1 MKQVT
6 LMDLLDSSIF
16 NTNSLAPTL
25 YLSESDEN
33 YLNRENKD
41 KVFSLVK
48 MSENRKTLKLST
60 LFKIFSK
67 RKINDTAYVF
77 EKVVEWCR
85 SKLQFVGENDSRD
98 VIFSTELK
106 NAMGDN
112 LYSDYVLNTLYYSY
126 GYSELIPYKC
136 KSEES
141 KDQFIDETCITPM
154 VYTAYKLRKSLRNSK
169 WYGKTHPHHSS
180 AEIIGDVCVPM
191 AMAVIFNELRKKE
204 SIEQI
209 VKEIA
214 INSLKDF
221 IDDEVIYFSTSA
233 ENKAEIEEFEKI
245 SNILDIKFVRLE
257 TDQAWFNGKKVM
269 VYENLPIKTCA
280 ALSLLGYCHD
290 SLRNAREIYMQHY
303 FGGCIMTPFS
313 KYLVEFYC
321 TKVLVYD
328 VEIKDMIEY
337 NKRTSSEYAHSFETK
352 KNIPL
357 NIQKA
362 MQESDFHNF
371 FGGFV
376 EFDELCDVKKI
387 RVLEKEWRALA
398 EKHFNATKFNNVNL
412 RFRRLG
418 NHKASGLYYPAF
430 RCICVDIINPSSM
443 VHEFGHMIDD
453 GSLSGIGGDY
463 LSLKPDFDQI
473 KEVYREHIDSI
484 DMLKNKKGKY
494 SADYYKNATEIFARS
509 FEMYVSR
516 VLGVSNSLLGDLH
529 SFEYPDDEE
538 FMSMVKAYFDRL
550 FKVLFEG
557 GKSYENECNQS
568 DS

>member
-1 MKQVT
+1 M
-6 LMDLLDSSIF
+6 
-16 NTNSLAPTL
+16 
-25 YLSESDEN
+25 
-33 YLNRENKD
+33 
-41 KVFSLVK
+41 
-48 MSENRKTLKLST
+48 
-60 LFKIFSK
+60 
-67 RKINDTAYVF
+67 
-77 EKVVEWCR
+77 
-85 SKLQFVGENDSRD
+85 
-98 VIFSTELK
+98 
-106 NAMGDN
+106 
-112 LYSDYVLNTLYYSY
+112 
-126 GYSELIPYKC
+126 
-136 KSEES
+136 
-141 KDQFIDETCITPM
+141 
-154 VYTAYKLRKSLRNSK
+154 
-169 WYGKTHPHHSS
+169 
-180 AEIIGDVCVPM
+180 
-191 AMAVIFNELRKKE
+191 
-204 SIEQI
+204 
-209 VKEIA
+209 
-214 INSLKDF
+214 
-221 IDDEVIYFSTSA
+221 
-233 ENKAEIEEFEKI
+233 
-245 SNILDIKFVRLE
+245 RLE
-257 TDQAWFNGKKVM
+257 TDQAQFNGKRVM
-269 VYENLPIKTCA
+269 VYANLPVKTCA
-280 ALSLLGYCHD
+280 ALSLLGYCPD
-290 SLRNAREIYMQHY
+290 SLRNAREIYIRC
-303 FGGCIMTPFS
+303 FGSSFMTSFS

-321 TKVLVYD
+321 TKVLAYD

-398 EKHFNATKFNNVNL
+398 EKHFNATKFNNVSL

-430 RCICVDIINPSSM
+430 RCICVDINNPSSM

-484 DMLKNKKGKY
+484 DMLKERKGKY

-516 VLGVSNSLLGDLH
+516 VLGVSNSLLEDLH

-538 FMSMVKAYFDRL
+538 FMSMVKEYFDQL

>member
-48 MSENRKTLKLST
+48 MSEKKKQLKLSS

-67 RKINDTAYVF
+67 RKIYDTSYVF

-85 SKLQFVGENDSRD
+85 SKLQFVGENDNRD

-112 LYSDYVLNTLYYSY
+112 PYSNYVLNTLFYSY

-136 KSEES
+136 KTEES
-141 KDQFIDETCITPM
+141 KDQFIDETSITPM
-154 VYTAYKLRKSLRNSK
+154 VYTAYKLRKSLRGSK
-169 WYGKTHPHHSS
+169 WYYRTHPHLSK
-180 AEIIGDVCVPM
+180 EIIGDVCVPM
-191 AMAVIFNELRKKE
+191 AMAVIFNELSKKE
-204 SIEQI
+204 SIEEI
-209 VKEIA
+209 AKEIA

-221 IDDEVIYFSTSA
+221 IDGEVIYYSIEA
-233 ENKAEIEEFEKI
+233 EKEEFEKI

-257 TDQAWFNGKKVM
+257 TDQAQFNGKRVM
-269 VYENLPIKTCA
+269 VYANLPVKTCA
-280 ALSLLGYCHD
+280 ALSLLGYCPD
-290 SLRNAREIYMQHY
+290 SLRNAREIYIRC
-303 FGGCIMTPFS
+303 FGSSFMTSFS

-321 TKVLVYD
+321 TKVLAYD

-398 EKHFNATKFNNVNL
+398 EKHFNATKFNNVSL

-430 RCICVDIINPSSM
+430 RCICVDINNPSSM

-484 DMLKNKKGKY
+484 DMLKERKGKY

-516 VLGVSNSLLGDLH
+516 VLGVSNSLLEDLH

-538 FMSMVKAYFDRL
+538 FMSMVKEYFDRL